1 MNSFWQKLPKP
12 FLALAPMKD
21 VTDAAYRRLIAQVGK
36 PDVMWSEFVSADGLY
51 HTREVKKMPDLENP
65 LMRDLQFA
73 QIEHPIV
80 AQLFSSKPSMIA
92 YAAELVA
99 HLGFDGID
107 INMGCPDRSV
117 EKQGAG
123 AALIKEPK
131 LAVELINAAKEGVAH
146 AEHPIPVSVKTRTG
160 YTEEILNEWIPI
172 LLSAEPAA
180 LTVHLRTR
188 KELSDVPAHWE
199 LMGRVVELRDRAN
212 SNTLILGNGDVQ
224 CAADALQK
232 ARETGAD
239 GIMIGEAIFG
249 NPWVFLGRTRDET
262 PPQERLAALITLA
275 HYFEELM
282 PQKHFQILKK
292 HIKAFVCGFD
302 GAAELRAKL
311 MEAIDAA
318 QLAHIAGENTV
329 PTRHI

>member
-36 PDVMWSEFVSADGLY
+36 PDIMWSEFVSADGLY
-51 HTREVKKMPDLENP
+51 HTREIKKIPDSENP

-73 QIEHPIV
+73 QIERPIV
-80 AQLFSSKPSMIA
+80 AQLFSSKPSMMA
-92 YAAELVA
+92 YASELVA
-99 HLGFDGID
+99 RLGFDGID

-123 AALIKEPK
+123 AALIKEPE
-131 LAVELINAAKEGVAH
+131 LAVALIKAAKEGVSH
-146 AEHPIPVSVKTRTG
+146 TQHSIPVSVKTRTG
-160 YTEEILNEWIPI
+160 YTKETLNEWIPT

-180 LTVHLRTR
+180 LTIHLRTR

-199 LMGRVVELRDRAN
+199 LVESIVKLRDSIN
-212 SNTLILGNGDVQ
+212 PNTLVLGNGDVQ
-224 CAADALQK
+224 CATDALQK
-232 ARETGAD
+232 AKETGAD
-239 GIMIGEAIFG
+239 GIMIGEAVFG
-249 NPWVFLGRTRDET
+249 NPWVFLGRIRNET
-262 PPQERLAALITLA
+262 PPQERLAALIALA
-275 HYFEELM
+275 YYFEELT

-302 GAAELRAKL
+302 GATELRAKL
-311 MEAIDAA
+311 MKATNAT
-318 QLAHIAGENTV
+318 QLAHIASENTISV
-329 PTRHI
+329 CHI